1 MSKYNVWANAAI
13 RSPILW
19 GLTLSAGFFAAIH
32 THVIT
37 DSMVIRYLAGHWVE
51 YVETVMFCVGLSAL
65 VLKGID
71 LLGQR
76 YHVDDELIGEVPE
89 GGQEPEAAVE
99 LLQHVQERRDEN
111 SYLVRRVRE
120 TLDLVRRTGSAEGI
134 EDHLKYLS
142 ELDASRAAQS
152 YGLVRFVVWAI
163 PIMGFLGTVIG
174 ITVAIASLSPTQ
186 LDDITGVV
194 SGLGTAFDTTA
205 SALALSMVLMFLQ
218 FLVDRLEQSLLG
230 KVDENVWASLT
241 GRFQSLGST
250 DGSAL
255 AIARLGDAIGRSTA
269 KLLDAQA
276 ESWRRLEQS
285 AGERMEEFATMSG
298 AQMSSGLATALDQ
311 TLSKWT
317 KSLVEAQES
326 LMSQRETRWEVA
338 GETMAVAMRSV
349 ERQHEALQQQGLLL
363 SSVVDATRDLRSL
376 EQALEDNL
384 NAVVNSGKFD
394 ETMSTLAAAIQLF
407 ASRVGA
413 EGAAWPRV
421 VLNSKKS
428 SRKTA

>member
-1 MSKYNVWANAAI
+1 VSKYNVWANAAI

-37 DSMVIRYLAGHWVE
+37 DAMVIRYLAGHWVE

-76 YHVDDELIGEVPE
+76 HHVDDELIGEVPE

-230 KVDENVWASLT
+230 KVDEN
-241 GRFQSLGST
+241 
-250 DGSAL
+250 GSAL